1 MIASIQS
8 LFGFTTPTKTKV
20 ALTGLDNS
28 TFDRE
33 RCVVRSIPEEFCY
46 QDRSGRRQ
54 FAVVIDN
61 LLTAEECAQWIA
73 DTEAI
78 GYEQALVNVGNG
90 KQILMADYRK
100 SLRCVVDDE
109 QRVAEVWQRL
119 QSFLP
124 EDMCF
129 HDNYIPRE
137 LNERLRFL
145 RYDAGDYFQPHMDGC
160 YEHPPGHSKAGDCS
174 FVTFQLY
181 LNEGFTGGSTRVFTK
196 RDSPQYT
203 DVVPKTGSV
212 FLFEH
217 RMMHSGEPV
226 TEGRK
231 YAVRMDIM
239 FTRRAPSKN
248 TTENNDDED
257 QETDGPITEQW

>member
-1 MIASIQS
+1 MISSIQS
-8 LFGFTTPTKTKV
+8 LFGFTTPTKAKV

-33 RCVVRSIPEEFCY
+33 RCVVRPIPEEFCY

-61 LLTAEECAQWIA
+61 LLTPEECAQWIA
-73 DTEAI
+73 DTEAM
-78 GYEQALVNVGNG
+78 GYDKALIDVGNG
-90 KQILMADYRK
+90 KQVLMTDYRK

-109 QRVAEVWQRL
+109 QRVAELWQRVR
-119 QSFLP
+119 SFLP
-124 EDMCF
+124 DDMCY
-129 HDNYIPRE
+129 HEHYIPRE

-145 RYDAGDYFQPHMDGC
+145 RYDTGDYFQPHMDGC
-160 YEHPPGHSKAGDCS
+160 YEHPSGHPKAGDCS
-174 FVTFQLY
+174 FMTFQLY
-181 LNEGFTGGSTRVFTK
+181 LNEGFSGGSTRVFTK

-231 YAVRMDIM
+231 YAVRTDIM
-239 FTRRAPSKN
+239 FTRRRAPPAN
-248 TTENNDDED
+248 DGTTNNKDPED
-257 QETDGPITEQW
+257 YGPVTEQW

>member
-20 ALTGLDNS
+20 TLTGLDNS

-33 RCVVRSIPEEFCY
+33 RCIVRPLSDEFCH
-46 QDRSGRRQ
+46 QDGSGRRQ

-61 LLTAEECAQWIA
+61 LLTPEECAQWIA

-78 GYEQALVNVGNG
+78 GYDQALVNVGNG
-90 KQILMADYRK
+90 KQVLMTGYRK

-109 QRVAEVWQRL
+109 QRVAELWQRL

-124 EDMCF
+124 DDMCF
-129 HDNYIPRE
+129 RDTYVPRE

-145 RYDAGDYFQPHMDGC
+145 RYDPGDYFQPHMDGC
-160 YEHPPGHSKAGDCS
+160 YEHPYGHPKAGDRS

-181 LNEGFTGGSTRVFTK
+181 LNEGFTGGSTRVFATG
-196 RDSPQYT
+196 DSPQYT

-217 RMMHSGEPV
+217 RMMHSGETV

-231 YAVRMDIM
+231 YAVRTDIM
-239 FTRRAPSKN
+239 FTRRTLSAAAEA
-248 TTENNDDED
+248 TETANPEDDEG
-257 QETDGPITEQW
+257 TITEQW